1 MSITAQIK
9 DEIKNIP
16 IGKTFGYKDLNVSSK
31 KITTAAKV
39 IERLIKKGVIKK
51 IAKGTFYKPEITVF
65 GELKPSE
72 NEIIKPYLFEKGKRI
87 AYITAEL
94 LYNQLGLTTQ
104 IPATIKIASLK
115 RIYINKGAIKAKP
128 VKSYV
133 EVTDENFYILGL
145 LDAIKD
151 FKKIPDLDTNNAL
164 KRLGYLIE
172 NLEIKQLDLLMKL
185 ALKYPPRARALLG
198 AIAQNLEINL
208 DLTILKNSLNPLS
221 EYKLGISKKELPTST
236 NWNIV

>member
-9 DEIKNIP
+9 DTIKNIP
-16 IGKTFGYKDLNVSSK
+16 IGKTFGYKDLNIASK

-72 NEIIKPYLFEKGKRI
+72 NEIIEPYLFENGKRI

-133 EVTDENFYILGL
+133 AVTDENFYILGL

-151 FKKIPDLDTNNAL
+151 FKKIPDLDTNSVI
-164 KRLGYLIE
+164 KRLGYLME
-172 NLEIKQLDLLMKL
+172 ELEIKQVELLMQL

-198 AIAQNLEINL
+198 AIAQNLEINI
-208 DLTILKNSLNPLS
+208 DLTKLMNSLNPLS
-221 EYKLGISKKELPTST
+221 EYKLGISKKELPTIT
-236 NWNIV
+236 NWNII

>member
-1 MSITAQIK
+1 MSLTAQIK
-9 DEIKNIP
+9 ETIKTIP
-16 IGKTFGYKDLNVSSK
+16 IGKTFGYKDINISSK

-72 NEIIKPYLFEKGKRI
+72 NEIMTPYLFENGKRI
-87 AYITAEL
+87 AYITGEL

-133 EVTDENFYILGL
+133 EVTDKNFYILGL

-151 FKKIPDLDTNNAL
+151 FKNIPDLNTNNVI
-164 KRLGYLIE
+164 KRLEYLIK
-172 NLEIKQLDLLMKL
+172 NLDTKQLKLLMQL

-198 AIAQNLEINL
+198 AIVQNLKINIS
-208 DLTILKNSLNPLS
+208 LTALENSLNPLS
-221 EYKLGISKKELPTST
+221 EYKLGISKNELPTLT
-236 NWNIV
+236 NWNIK